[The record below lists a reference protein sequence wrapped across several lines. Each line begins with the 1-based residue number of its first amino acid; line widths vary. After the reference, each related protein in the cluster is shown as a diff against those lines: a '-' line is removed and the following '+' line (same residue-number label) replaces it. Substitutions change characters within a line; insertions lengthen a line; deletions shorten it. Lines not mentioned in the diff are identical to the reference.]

1 MNNSTAALVDEFGR
15 MSIAEQLEEIA
26 SYGFVVV
33 DNNEMPEFANID
45 GEWVSFDALGE
56 WFLAQS
62 QIADMV
68 CEEAPRGD
76 EDMSKSIGDRCP
88 NCGGSM
94 IGDSCTM
101 LGRCEY
107 ADSDWYEPDTEEEP
121 REDDDQYQN
130 YEILGITE
138 AEHDEFMEEF
148 DKLCDKIDQKNVEEK
163 RKKDFARQDNI
174 ACALS
179 ALILLVLVVIPFLVF
194 GEV

>member
-68 CEEAPRGD
+68 CEEA
-76 EDMSKSIGDRCP
+76 
-88 NCGGSM
+88 
-94 IGDSCTM
+94 
-101 LGRCEY
+101 
-107 ADSDWYEPDTEEEP
+107 P